1 MALSSFRT
9 KPFEMMIGELLVEL
23 DAMPLSRSE
32 ILSLESLDA
41 GTIDKVTVFDHKPK
55 ALRSAES
62 GQ

>member
-1 MALSSFRT
+1 
-9 KPFEMMIGELLVEL
+9 MMIGELLVEL